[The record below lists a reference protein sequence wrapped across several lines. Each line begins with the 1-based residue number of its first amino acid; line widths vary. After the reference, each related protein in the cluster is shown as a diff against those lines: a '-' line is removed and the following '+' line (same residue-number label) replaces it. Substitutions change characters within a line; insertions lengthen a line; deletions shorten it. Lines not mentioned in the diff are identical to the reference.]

1 MQLVSPRQ
9 ALGLLTDP
17 SGAEVTTLK
26 QFSYSGNVTVLHT
39 DSSVLPE
46 ARNARASWNYR
57 MMFCDRPGQ
66 PAVVTYWMNQP
77 QGHRAAQDFLVTL
90 NDRARL
96 DPGSVAAV
104 MRADACAAATAPLSA
119 LVVGQVT
126 DRRPEAFPTLR
137 PQLSTFGYGS
147 RTLVPRPGRAETAGC
162 HSIALS
168 QGCRIT

>member
-17 SGAEVTTLK
+17 SGAELTTLK

-57 MMFCDRPGQ
+57 MTFCDRPGQ

-96 DPGSVAAV
+96 DPDSVAAV
-104 MRADACAAATAPLSA
+104 MRADACAAATAPTASPC
-119 LVVGQVT
+119 
-126 DRRPEAFPTLR
+126 RRPGHGPA
-137 PQLSTFGYGS
+137 S
-147 RTLVPRPGRAETAGC
+147 RGLLDTTSPVEYIRLWIQGPWSLVPA
-162 HSIALS
+162 ALKR
-168 QGCRIT
+168 QDAIP

>member
-17 SGAEVTTLK
+17 GGAEVTTLK
-26 QFSYSGNVTVLHT
+26 QFSYSGNLTVLHT

-57 MMFCDRPGQ
+57 MTFCDRPGQ

-77 QGHRAAQDFLVTL
+77 QGHRAAQDFLV
-90 NDRARL
+90 
-96 DPGSVAAV
+96 
-104 MRADACAAATAPLSA
+104 
-119 LVVGQVT
+119 VVGQVT
-126 DRRPEAFPTLR
+126 DRRPGTFPTLR

-168 QGCRIT
+168 RGCRIT